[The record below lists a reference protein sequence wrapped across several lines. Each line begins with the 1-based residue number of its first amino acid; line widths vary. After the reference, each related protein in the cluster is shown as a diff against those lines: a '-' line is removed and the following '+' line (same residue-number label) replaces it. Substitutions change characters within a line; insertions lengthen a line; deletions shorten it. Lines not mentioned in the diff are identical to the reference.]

1 MKIAVFGATGRVG
14 SVFTGLAKDAGWEVQ
29 ALVRNPNTILSSFRS
44 VASIEG
50 NVTNS
55 SDVEVVI
62 KGCDA
67 VFVALGTDKTDTLS
81 ASAPLIIESM
91 HKYNVNRAVM
101 IGTAGILDSRY
112 QPGKYRFETPESKRK
127 STTAAEEHLKAYQA
141 WKASGLG
148 WTYICP
154 TYLPDGGIQ
163 GDVRFERSYLPE
175 NGKKITVGDTARFAF
190 DAFSQDKFI
199 QQRIGICY

>member
-1 MKIAVFGATGRVG
+1 MKIAVFGATGRIG
-14 SVFTGLAKDAGWEVQ
+14 SVFTGLAEDSGWEVN
-29 ALVRNPNTILSSFRS
+29 ALIRNPHKIPPSLRKVN
-44 VASIEG
+44 VIEG
-50 NVTNS
+50 NAS
-55 SDVEVVI
+55 RRSDVEATI

-67 VFVALGTDKTDTLS
+67 VFVGLGTDKTDTLS
-81 ASAPLIIESM
+81 VSAPLITEAM
-91 HKYNVNRAVM
+91 KKYNVIRAVI

-127 STTAAEEHLKAYQA
+127 STAAAEEHLKAYQA
-141 WKASGLG
+141 WKASGLD

-154 TYLPDGGIQ
+154 TYLPDGDVQ

-175 NGKKITVGDTARFAF
+175 NGKKVTVGDTASFAF
-190 DAFSQDKFI
+190 DTLVQEKFI